1 VTERQLEHVVGELG
15 VPGEHRPVR
24 TRADDPALLR
34 ALGRV
39 VAVADALLDDAE
51 RACGGA
57 QPGEAAVVLEAGD
70 QRLRTVGLGPAV
82 QDLADGPYV
91 PATGLDVEQT
101 KATYDVEP
109 RVNRSDVTSTTIP
122 GSLIHVDVKKLGNIP
137 DGGGWR
143 YVGRQQESGTG
154 KRPPTSHAVS
164 ITTSRGHAFVHTVI
178 DDHSR
183 VAYAEVHDD
192 ETALTASGVLARAVA
207 WYESCGVIERV

>member
-1 VTERQLEHVVGELG
+1 MTERQLEHVVGELG
-15 VPGEHRPVR
+15 VPGEHRPVG
-24 TRADDPALLR
+24 RADDPALLR

-164 ITTSRGHAFVHTVI
+164 TTTSRGHAFVHTVI